1 VWALKKIVWSKYA
14 PLLASW
20 GLSLQEQPIS
30 SKGGALFLITSDL
43 SPYVDRTKQSL
54 IDEDFT
60 FLVIT
65 KCGGRKERYWIVS
78 DYGRSFEEVFA
89 VKRKYT
95 EEEEAVMRHLC
106 DCAVSSFITFLFYC
120 RCIKAGLGALETTY
134 PQETNYWSKTTYP
147 QEMNYWV
154 DVSIGGGR
162 CLCVRFKFSH
172 SEPKW
177 AFLLAVFDSLNNHF
191 HRLPSYER
199 KATKNPLKHFDN
211 ILRLLYVSR
220 I

>member
-1 VWALKKIVWSKYA
+1 MRALKKIVWSEYA

-30 SKGGALFLITSDL
+30 SKGGALFLVTSDL
-43 SPYVDRTKQSL
+43 SPYVDRTRRSL
-54 IDEDFT
+54 VDEDFT
-60 FLVIT
+60 FLIIT
-65 KCGGRKERYWIVS
+65 KWGGRKERYWIVS

-95 EEEEAVMRHLC
+95 EEEEAAVRHLC

-120 RCIKAGLGALETTY
+120 RCVKAGLNALE
-134 PQETNYWSKTTYP
+134 TTYP
-147 QEMNYWV
+147 QEMNYWAE
-154 DVSIGGGR
+154 VSIGGGR
-162 CLCVRFKFSH
+162 CLCVRFEFNH
-172 SEPKW
+172 SKTKW
-177 AFLLAVFDSLNNHF
+177 AFLLAVFDSLNNHL
-191 HRLPSYER
+191 RWLAPYKR

-211 ILRLLYVSR
+211 ILRLVYMAR